1 MPTTQEILNMGG
13 GLLNTAGQYMAS
25 EDAITSARAA
35 GQQAVTG
42 AETIAT
48 DAIAGTEFKPYTVT
62 SNLATSTAGSSGG
75 VTQTLSP
82 DELRRQNAY
91 LGSAETLFGEV
102 GGDTNA
108 QTQALYDQLR
118 AIQAP
123 AEMRRQQA
131 TQEQMFGR
139 GTGGMTSGL
148 YGGSGMQFADAQAR
162 QEQQG
167 RDMLMARQMV
177 GDDQDR
183 RLLQAQGL
191 MDAGYNPSNQA
202 SDLFSTGY
210 QPATLASQ
218 GAISGQE
225 LSADAK
231 SRALTQMINA
241 EVIAG
246 NLSADQAK
254 QLLTTTLGS
263 QDASGNFTGGLLSSA
278 TDWIFGEASNAL
290 SGSGGGNS
298 YAGEPYR
305 DPNAYHNNQNVSDY
319 QDVVT
324 GIDLTNYNVLDDANY
339 S

>member
-1 MPTTQEILNMGG
+1 MPTTQELINMGS
-13 GLLNTAGQYMAS
+13 GLLNTAGTYLNTK
-25 EDAITSARAA
+25 DAITSAREA
-35 GQQAVTG
+35 GKQAVTG

-48 DAIAGTEFKPYTVT
+48 DAIAGTAFKPYTVT
-62 SNLATSTAGSSGG
+62 SNLATSTAGPSGG
-75 VTQTLSP
+75 VTQTLSE

-139 GTGGMTSGL
+139 GTGGMTSGI

-162 QEQQG
+162 MEQEG
-167 RDMLMARQMV
+167 RDMLMARGIV
-177 GDDQDR
+177 GDEQNR

-202 SDLFSTGY
+202 SDMFSTGY
-210 QPATLASQ
+210 QPATLAAQ
-218 GAISGQE
+218 GAITGQE

-231 SRALTQMINA
+231 SKALTQMINA

-246 NLSADQAK
+246 NLSSKQA
-254 QLLTTTLGS
+254 QDLLTTVTGS
-263 QDASGNFTGGLLSSA
+263 ADASGNYTGGLLGSA
-278 TDWIFGEASNAL
+278 ADWLLGKASNAL
-290 SGSGGGNS
+290 SGSGDTLL
-298 YAGEPYR
+298 
-305 DPNAYHNNQNVSDY
+305 DPTDY
-319 QDVVT
+319 KYNEQYKDVPGWQEVAT
-324 GIDLTNYNVLDDANY
+324 GIDLSNYNVLDDANY

>member
-1 MPTTQEILNMGG
+1 MPTTQELLNMGG
-13 GLLNTAGQYMAS
+13 GLLNTAGNYLNT
-25 EDAITSARAA
+25 EDAIDSARAA
-35 GQQAVTG
+35 GQQAVAG
-42 AETIAT
+42 GNQISA
-48 DAIAGTEFKPYTVT
+48 DVIAGTEFKPYTVT
-62 SNLATSTAGSSGG
+62 SNLATSTAGPSGG

-82 DELRRQNAY
+82 DEQRRQDAY
-91 LGSAETLFGEV
+91 LGSAETLFGGV

-139 GTGGMTSGL
+139 GTGGMTSGI

-167 RDMLMARQMV
+167 RDMFMARGMV
-177 GDDQDR
+177 GDEQDR

-202 SDLFSTGY
+202 SDMFSTGY
-210 QPATLASQ
+210 QPASLVSQ
-218 GAISGQE
+218 GAIRGQE
-225 LSADAK
+225 LSANAK
-231 SRALTQMINA
+231 STALTQMINA

-246 NLSADQAK
+246 NLSRKQA
-254 QLLTTTLGS
+254 QDLLTTVTGS
-263 QDASGNFTGGLLSSA
+263 ADASGNYTGGLLGGA
-278 TDWIFGEASNAL
+278 ADWLLGQASNAL
-290 SGSGGGNS
+290 GGGS
-298 YAGEPYR
+298 SLLDPTQYTYDQQYADVP
-305 DPNAYHNNQNVSDY
+305 DY
-319 QDVVT
+319 QDVAT
-324 GIDLTNYNVLDDANY
+324 GIDLTNYNILDDANY

>member
-1 MPTTQEILNMGG
+1 MPTTQELINMGS
-13 GLLNTAGQYMAS
+13 GLLNTAGNYLS
-25 EDAITSARAA
+25 TEDAIDSARAA
-35 GQQAVTG
+35 GQQAVEG
-42 AETIAT
+42 GNLISAEAL
-48 DAIAGTEFKPYTVT
+48 AGTEFKPYTVT
-62 SNLATSTAGSSGG
+62 SNLATSTAGPSGG
-75 VTQTLSP
+75 VTQTLSE

-91 LGSAETLFGEV
+91 LGSAETLFGGV

-139 GTGGMTSGL
+139 GTGGMTSGI

-167 RDMLMARQMV
+167 RDMLMARQLV

-202 SDLFSTGY
+202 SDMFSTGY
-210 QPATLASQ
+210 NPASLAAQ
-218 GAISGQE
+218 GAITGQE

-231 SRALTQMINA
+231 SKALTQMINA

-246 NLSADQAK
+246 NLSRKQA
-254 QLLTTTLGS
+254 QDLLTTVTGS
-263 QDASGNFTGGLLSSA
+263 ADASGNYTGGLLGSA
-278 TDWIFGEASNAL
+278 ADWLLGQAGDAL
-290 SGSGGGNS
+290 SGGNNLEYIDNATGAEQDAYYGTNNLDQDAGTTSGMLYNDYS
-298 YAGEPYR
+298 NYA
-305 DPNAYHNNQNVSDY
+305 
-319 QDVVT
+319 
-324 GIDLTNYNVLDDANY
+324 
-339 S
+339 

>member
-1 MPTTQEILNMGG
+1 MPTTQDILNMGG
-13 GLLNTAGQYMAS
+13 ALLNTTGQYIAS
-25 EDAITSARAA
+25 EDAIDSARAA
-35 GQQAVTG
+35 GQQAVAG

-62 SNLATSTAGSSGG
+62 SNLATSTAGPSGG

-82 DELRRQNAY
+82 DEQRRQNAY
-91 LGSAETLFGEV
+91 LGSAETLFGGV

-162 QEQQG
+162 MEQEG
-167 RDMLMARQMV
+167 RDMLMARGMV
-177 GDDQDR
+177 GDEQDR

-191 MDAGYNPSNQA
+191 MDAGYNTSNQA
-202 SDLFSTGY
+202 SDMFQTGY
-210 QPATLASQ
+210 QPATLAAQ
-218 GAISGQE
+218 GDITGQG

-231 SRALTQMINA
+231 SKALTQMINA

-254 QLLTTTLGS
+254 QLLTATLGS
-263 QDASGNFTGGLLSSA
+263 QDASGNFTGGFLSSA
-278 TDWIFGEASNAL
+278 TDWIFGGGDY
-290 SGSGGGNS
+290 SGYDITADSLGLDS
-298 YAGEPYR
+298 A
-305 DPNAYHNNQNVSDY
+305 NVDY
-319 QDVVT
+319 QDSRATDDFISDAALDET
-324 GIDLTNYNVLDDANY
+324 GSGY
-339 S
+339 

>member
-1 MPTTQEILNMGG
+1 MPTTQDILNMGG
-13 GLLNTAGQYMAS
+13 TLLNTAGQYLS
-25 EDAITSARAA
+25 TEDAIDSARAA
-35 GQQAVTG
+35 GQQAVAG
-42 AETIAT
+42 GE
-48 DAIAGTEFKPYTVT
+48 AISAQALAGTEFKPYTVT
-62 SNLATSTAGSSGG
+62 SKLATSTAGPSGG

-82 DELRRQNAY
+82 DEQRRQNAY
-91 LGSAETLFGEV
+91 LGSAETLFGGV

-162 QEQQG
+162 MEQEG
-167 RDMLMARQMV
+167 RDMLMARGMV
-177 GDDQDR
+177 GDEQDR

-191 MDAGYNPSNQA
+191 MDAGYNTSNQA
-202 SDLFSTGY
+202 SDMFQTGY
-210 QPATLASQ
+210 QPATLAAQ
-218 GAISGQE
+218 GDIRGQE
-225 LSADAK
+225 LSAEAK
-231 SRALTQMINA
+231 SKALTQMINA

-278 TDWIFGEASNAL
+278 TDWIFGEASSALDGLINDKGVIVNSTGDGYNAAPEEYL
-290 SGSGGGNS
+290 DLLNTTYNPDDYDGYN
-298 YAGEPYR
+298 PY
-305 DPNAYHNNQNVSDY
+305 V
-319 QDVVT
+319 
-324 GIDLTNYNVLDDANY
+324 
-339 S
+339 